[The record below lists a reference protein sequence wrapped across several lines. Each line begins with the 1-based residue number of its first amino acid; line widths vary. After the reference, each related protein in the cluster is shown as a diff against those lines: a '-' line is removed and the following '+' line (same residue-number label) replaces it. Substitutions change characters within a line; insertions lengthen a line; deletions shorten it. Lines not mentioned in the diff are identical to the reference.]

1 MLSPATRIT
10 LSTVRLPC
18 GNADQFTSQG
28 TGFLFLLKSP
38 LNEQAQYPVI
48 LTNRHVVRGFT
59 QLSTTITTIP
69 TQDAIR
75 EDCTADGMIHH
86 PVQTN
91 QLQQLIISH
100 PDPNT
105 DLCAILAMPLLGT
118 FLENPPP
125 ALRHMFLD
133 ENCLPSAEVRSIL
146 RPVEKIVMVGYPN
159 GLWDQTHNLPI
170 VRDGLTGS
178 HPLLNWNGLQQF
190 VVDAACFPG
199 SSGSPVFLFEDGMYR
214 TAAGFV
220 VGTRV
225 VLLEI
230 LFGGPL
236 LTMEGR
242 LEQRPIP
249 TAVNEVPV
257 FNAMMNL
264 GFVVRAD
271 AILDLKALLPSA
283 Q

>member
-1 MLSPATRIT
+1 MLSPATTIT
-10 LSTVRLPC
+10 LSTVRLLC
-18 GNADQFTSQG
+18 GNAGRFTSQG
-28 TGFLFLLKSP
+28 TGFLFNLRSP
-38 LNEQAQYPVI
+38 LNDQVSFPVI
-48 LTNRHVVRGFT
+48 LTNKHVVHGCS
-59 QLSTTITTIP
+59 QLSTTITTVP
-69 TQDAIR
+69 AHDAVR

-86 PVQTN
+86 PVQTDH
-91 QLQQLIISH
+91 LQHFVISH

-105 DLCAILAMPLLGT
+105 DLCAILAMPLIAHLV
-118 FLENPPP
+118 ENQPQS
-125 ALRHMFLD
+125 LRHIFLD
-133 ENCLPSAEVRSIL
+133 ETWLPSADVRSLL

-178 HPLLNWNGLQQF
+178 HPLLNWNGAQQF

-199 SSGSPVFLFEDGMYR
+199 SSGSPVFLLEDGMYR
-214 TAAGFV
+214 SAGGYTP
-220 VGTRV
+220 GTRV
-225 VLLEI
+225 VLLGI

-264 GFVVRAD
+264 GYVVRAD
-271 AILDLKALLPSA
+271 AILDLKALLPPP